1 MPVVG
6 FLRSTPATGFAFIVD
21 ALRQGLNDAGFVE
34 GKNVAIEYHWADNQQ
49 DRRGWR
55 LDQLRTKSV
64 GCLSPCRGLRRPD
77 SQRRKV
83 RRSAGRTWG
92 QIRVGHQSRHRKGIR
107 RRNSSHAA
115 RARRRGDRMIR
126 RDFITLLGG
135 AAAWPLAAQAQQQA
149 LPVVGL
155 LSGRS
160 PQGFGSNGIEFK
172 RGLGELGY
180 FDGKNVE
187 IDFRWA
193 LGHYDQLPALA
204 ADLVRRKVT
213 VIVATGGGVTSTR
226 AAMAATSSIQIIFV
240 SGGDPIDLGLVESL
254 NKPGGN
260 LTGVTFFLGAL
271 EAKRLELLHELLPK
285 AVLIGALVN
294 PTFPV
299 SKTRLE
305 DAQAAAQALGKKL
318 VVVHASTEGE
328 LETAFTTLT
337 QQRIEALD
345 IIADP
350 FLVGHAEQI
359 VALAARNALPTISP
373 LREFAV
379 AGGVVS
385 YGTSITEAHRLAGVY
400 AGRI

>member
-1 MPVVG
+1 MLDKKRREFISLLGVAVAWPLAARAQQPAMPVVG
-6 FLRSTPATGFAFIVD
+6 FL
-21 ALRQGLNDAGFVE
+21 
-34 GKNVAIEYHWADNQQ
+34 
-49 DRRGWR
+49 
-55 LDQLRTKSV
+55 
-64 GCLSPCRGLRRPD
+64 
-77 SQRRKV
+77 
-83 RRSAGRTWG
+83 
-92 QIRVGHQSRHRKGIR
+92 
-107 RRNSSHAA
+107 
-115 RARRRGDRMIR
+115 
-126 RDFITLLGG
+126 
-135 AAAWPLAAQAQQQA
+135 
-149 LPVVGL
+149 
-155 LSGRS
+155 SGRS
-160 PQGFGSNGIEFK
+160 PTDSAANVIALQ

-180 FDGKNVE
+180 LDGRNVE

-204 ADLVRRKVT
+204 ADFVRRKVT

-226 AAMAATSSIQIIFV
+226 AAMAATSSIPIIFV

-285 AVLIGALVN
+285 AALIGALVN

-299 SKTRLE
+299 SKTRLA

-318 VVVHASTEGE
+318 VVVHASTEAE
-328 LETAFTTLT
+328 LKTAFTTLT
-337 QQRIEALD
+337 EQRIEALD

-385 YGTSITEAHRLAGVY
+385 YGTSITEAHRLANVY
-400 AGRI
+400 TGRILKGAKPADLPVVQPTKFELVINLQTARAL

>member
-1 MPVVG
+1 M
-6 FLRSTPATGFAFIVD
+6 SD
-21 ALRQGLNDAGFVE
+21 M
-34 GKNVAIEYHWADNQQ
+34 
-49 DRRGWR
+49 
-55 LDQLRTKSV
+55 
-64 GCLSPCRGLRRPD
+64 
-77 SQRRKV
+77 
-83 RRSAGRTWG
+83 
-92 QIRVGHQSRHRKGIR
+92 R
-107 RRNSSHAA
+107 RRE
-115 RARRRGDRMIR
+115 
-126 RDFITLLGG
+126 FITLLGG
-135 AAAWPLAAQAQQQA
+135 AAAAWPLSAWAQPAI
-149 LPVVGL
+149 PVIGF

-160 PQGFGSNGIEFK
+160 PKDSVANVTAFQ

-180 FDGKNVE
+180 FDGQNVE

-193 LGHYDQLPALA
+193 LGHYDQLSALA

-226 AAMAATSSIQIIFV
+226 AAMAATSSIPIIFV

-285 AVLIGALVN
+285 ATLIGALVN

-328 LETAFTTLT
+328 LKTAFTTLT
-337 QQRIEALD
+337 QQRVEALD

-400 AGRI
+400 AGRILKGAKPADLPVQAPTKYELVINLKTAKALGLEVPPTLLARADEVIE

>member
-1 MPVVG
+1 MTRTIG
-6 FLRSTPATGFAFIVD
+6 RREL
-21 ALRQGLNDAGFVE
+21 L
-34 GKNVAIEYHWADNQQ
+34 VA
-49 DRRGWR
+49 
-55 LDQLRTKSV
+55 
-64 GCLSPCRGLRRPD
+64 
-77 SQRRKV
+77 
-83 RRSAGRTWG
+83 
-92 QIRVGHQSRHRKGIR
+92 
-107 RRNSSHAA
+107 
-115 RARRRGDRMIR
+115 
-126 RDFITLLGG
+126 LGG
-135 AAAWPLAAQAQQQA
+135 AMAVWPLAARAQQA
-149 LPVVGL
+149 AMPVIGL

-160 PQGFGSNGIEFK
+160 PKDSAA
-172 RGLGELGY
+172 
-180 FDGKNVE
+180 NVSA
-187 IDFRWA
+187 F
-193 LGHYDQLPALA
+193 Q
-204 ADLVRRKVT
+204 
-213 VIVATGGGVTSTR
+213 TGGGVTSTR
-226 AAMAATSSIQIIFV
+226 AAMAATSSIPIIFV

-260 LTGVTFFLGAL
+260 LTGITFFLGAL

-285 AVLIGALVN
+285 ATLIGALVN

-328 LETAFTTLT
+328 LKTAFTTLT

-400 AGRI
+400 AGRILKGAKPADLPVQQPTKFELVINLKTAKALGLTIPTTLIARADR

>member
-1 MPVVG
+1 MK
-6 FLRSTPATGFAFIVD
+6 RREFI
-21 ALRQGLNDAGFVE
+21 
-34 GKNVAIEYHWADNQQ
+34 
-49 DRRGWR
+49 
-55 LDQLRTKSV
+55 S
-64 GCLSPCRGLRRPD
+64 
-77 SQRRKV
+77 
-83 RRSAGRTWG
+83 
-92 QIRVGHQSRHRKGIR
+92 
-107 RRNSSHAA
+107 
-115 RARRRGDRMIR
+115 
-126 RDFITLLGG
+126 LLGG
-135 AAAWPLAAQAQQQA
+135 AAAASWPLAARAQQPVM
-149 LPVVGL
+149 PVVGV

-160 PQGFGSNGIEFK
+160 PKDSVANVIAFQ

-180 FDGKNVE
+180 FDGQNVE

-193 LGHYDQLPALA
+193 LGHYDQVPALA

-213 VIVATGGGVTSTR
+213 VIVATGGGLTSTR
-226 AAMAATSSIQIIFV
+226 AAMAATSSIPIIFV

-285 AVLIGALVN
+285 AALIGALVN

-318 VVVHASTEGE
+318 VVAHASTEGE

-400 AGRI
+400 AGRILKGAKPADLPVQQPTKFELVINLKTARALGLEVPPTLLARADEVIE

>member
-1 MPVVG
+1 MIG
-6 FLRSTPATGFAFIVD
+6 
-21 ALRQGLNDAGFVE
+21 
-34 GKNVAIEYHWADNQQ
+34 
-49 DRRGWR
+49 RRE
-55 LDQLRTKSV
+55 
-64 GCLSPCRGLRRPD
+64 
-77 SQRRKV
+77 
-83 RRSAGRTWG
+83 
-92 QIRVGHQSRHRKGIR
+92 
-107 RRNSSHAA
+107 
-115 RARRRGDRMIR
+115 
-126 RDFITLLGG
+126 FITLAGGG
-135 AAAWPLAAQAQQQA
+135 AIAWPLAARAQQTA
-149 LPVVGL
+149 MPVIGL

-160 PQGFGSNGIEFK
+160 PKDSVANVIAFK
-172 RGLGELGY
+172 RGLSELGY
-180 FDGKNVE
+180 FDGRNVE

-213 VIVATGGGVTSTR
+213 VVVATGGGVTSTQ
-226 AAMAATSSIQIIFV
+226 AAMAATSSIPIIFI

-254 NKPGGN
+254 NKPGRN

-285 AVLIGALVN
+285 ATLIGALVN

-305 DAQAAAQALGKKL
+305 DAQAEL
-318 VVVHASTEGE
+318 VHASTEGE
-328 LETAFTTLT
+328 LKTAFTTLT
-337 QQRIEALD
+337 QQRVEALD

-359 VALAARNALPTISP
+359 VALAARSALPTISP

-400 AGRI
+400 AGRILKGAKPADLPVQQPTKFELVINLKTAKALGLEVPPTLLARADEVIE